1 MKRQQQERKERSRWA
16 QEASKK
22 NIYKVIG
29 LITIKEPFFCLFSSS
44 IHYKLVGSRSSR
56 SFLSFLGC
64 PNSLGYFC
72 FLNTVKQKSQ
82 RLGSLVNST
91 LERYSQCAY
100 SLLRMKKKIVI
111 ITGSPLS
118 SLSIYIF
125 FSGFCCFVY
134 SAPASNG
141 STGSYIKARHRVYY
155 CHKTKKA
162 HADANRTQDCRR
174 IVAANKLF
182 LWLFIFPTFRLL
194 PTCVCFVYV
203 LVSWLS
209 RLGRVVPVF
218 SSSNISHRPSNVS
231 SSFGREKNLTKEET
245 RIFISS

>member
-155 CHKTKKA
+155 CHKTKKSPQ
-162 HADANRTQDCRR
+162 T
-174 IVAANKLF
+174 
-182 LWLFIFPTFRLL
+182 PTGHK
-194 PTCVCFVYV
+194 TVGG
-203 LVSWLS
+203 SWL
-209 RLGRVVPVF
+209 LTNFFFGF
-218 SSSNISHRPSNVS
+218 SSSRHFGYCPLVCVLCMFSCRGCPDWGVS
-231 SSFGREKNLTKEET
+231 SQSFLAPTSLTVHQMFHHHSGERKT
-245 RIFISS
+245 